1 MSPRRNNSPRSVPFC
16 GPALGR
22 HIQRLRRARGW
33 TQEALAERSD
43 VSVDTVRRL
52 EHGAMAPNIDTLV
65 RLCTGLDLLV
75 STFFTVL
82 ELSENDLT
90 RDVIDLLGTRSPRE
104 QTLAINMLR
113 ALFANLDGL
122 RDGEPIVDDEPTD

>member
-1 MSPRRNNSPRSVPFC
+1 
-16 GPALGR
+16 
-22 HIQRLRRARGW
+22 
-33 TQEALAERSD
+33 
-43 VSVDTVRRL
+43 
-52 EHGAMAPNIDTLV
+52 MAPNIDTLV